1 MLNFFKTK
9 LAEFETLAA
18 KYTDK
23 ETAEAIVAIM
33 TGASFADG
41 HMDDQE
47 KGKLISALK
56 INPILKQ
63 YDTSV
68 LLAKHRELAE
78 QLEFDIGI
86 GVDACLKELKDV
98 VKRGADESKRIA
110 ILKMGVASAR
120 ANGDIGEAEREFL
133 TKAAQELGLQLS
145 QAGI

>member
-1 MLNFFKTK
+1 MSRQE
-9 LAEFETLAA
+9 AEE
-18 KYTDK
+18 
-23 ETAEAIVAIM
+23 
-33 TGASFADG
+33 
-41 HMDDQE
+41 
-47 KGKLISALK
+47 
-56 INPILKQ
+56 
-63 YDTSV
+63 
-68 LLAKHRELAE
+68 HRELAE

-86 GVDACLKELKDV
+86 GVDACLKELTDV